1 MNLLVAYRFLFSK
14 YNLSFISII
23 SKISIIGLML
33 GVGILITVLSV
44 MNGFE
49 KELREKILG
58 FTSHVNV
65 YPHNQ
70 YTIEELKLILKAN
83 KNISAYSVINRNEDL
98 ISSDSV
104 NNYPIIMHS
113 VNSEDEKLTS
123 NISKMMYVG
132 TFNLKEPSNI
142 IIGNVLANNLKVT
155 IGDQIRITNYKEVYK
170 SNKFIISGIFDSGI
184 NEYNQRFVYGSNI
197 NLYNTNEFS
206 YVKLKLIDPLQASYV
221 SSQLFNSYSLI
232 TSNWTET
239 HNALFQA
246 INNEKRVMFIILALI
261 IAIASFNIISSLT
274 LLVMNKQ
281 RDIAILISLGINK
294 RTIESIFLI
303 QGFII
308 GVVGISLGVLLGL
321 TLSININ
328 SIVLFAESLFS
339 ITLISPD
346 VYHLDEVPYIILITD
361 IYKIIGMT
369 FIMVLLSS
377 IYPAQKASKLI
388 PTQSLNS

>member
-104 NNYPIIMHS
+104 NNYPIILHS

-155 IGDQIRITNYKEVYK
+155 IGDEITITNYKEVYK
-170 SNKFIISGIFDSGI
+170 SNKYIISGIFDSGI

-221 SSQLFNSYSLI
+221 SSELFNSYSLI

-281 RDIAILISLGINK
+281 KDIAILISLGINK

-328 SIVLFAESLFS
+328 SIVLFVESLFS
-339 ITLISPD
+339 VTLISPD
-346 VYHLDEVPYIILITD
+346 VYHLDEVPYIILISD
-361 IYKIIGMT
+361 IYKIIVMT

-388 PTQSLNS
+388 PAQSLNS

>member
-49 KELREKILG
+49 KELREKILA

-98 ISSDSV
+98 ISSDSL

-123 NISKMMYVG
+123 NISKMMHIG
-132 TFNLKEPSNI
+132 TFNLKESSNI

-155 IGDQIRITNYKEVYK
+155 IGDQITITNYKEVYK
-170 SNKFIISGIFDSGI
+170 NNKYIISGIFDSGI
-184 NEYNQRFVYGSNI
+184 NEYNQRFVYGSNT

-246 INNEKRVMFIILALI
+246 INNEKRVMFIILALV

-281 RDIAILISLGINK
+281 KDIAILISLGINK

-339 ITLISPD
+339 VTLISPD
-346 VYHLDEVPYIILITD
+346 VYHLDEVPYIILISD
-361 IYKIIGMT
+361 IYKIIVMT

-388 PTQSLNS
+388 PAQSLNS

>member
-49 KELREKILG
+49 KELRDKILG

-65 YPHNQ
+65 YPHDQ
-70 YTIEELKLILKAN
+70 YTIEELKSILTSN
-83 KNISAYSVINRNEDL
+83 ENISAYSVINRNEEL

-104 NNYPIIMHS
+104 NNYPIILHS
-113 VNSEDEKLTS
+113 VNSKNELLTS
-123 NISKMMYVG
+123 NVSQTMLVG
-132 TFNLKEPSNI
+132 EFALKEPTDI
-142 IIGNVLANNLKVT
+142 VIGNVLAKNLNIT
-155 IGDQIRITNYKEVYK
+155 IGDQITITDYKKIYK
-170 SNKFIISGIFDSGI
+170 STKYIVNGIFDSGI
-184 NEYNQRFVYGSNI
+184 NEYNQRFIYGSNL
-197 NLYNTNEFS
+197 NLRNDVEFS
-206 YVKLKLIDPLQASYV
+206 YIKLKLIDPLQASSV
-221 SSQLFNSYSLI
+221 SRELFNSYSLI
-232 TSNWTET
+232 TSNWKET

-261 IAIASFNIISSLT
+261 IAITSFNIVSSLT

-281 RDIAILISLGINK
+281 KDIAILMSLGINS
-294 RTIESIFLI
+294 RTIELIFFM

-308 GVVGISLGVLLGL
+308 GLVGISLGVLLGL

-328 SIVLFAESLFS
+328 SIVIFTESLFS
-339 ITLISPD
+339 VALISPD
-346 VYHLDEVPYIILITD
+346 VYHLDEVPYIILTSD
-361 IYKIIGMT
+361 IYKIIVMT
-369 FIMVLLSS
+369 FIMVLFSS

-388 PTQSLNS
+388 PAQSLNS

>member
-1 MNLLVAYRFLFSK
+1 
-14 YNLSFISII
+14 
-23 SKISIIGLML
+23 ML

-104 NNYPIIMHS
+104 NNYPIILHS

-155 IGDQIRITNYKEVYK
+155 IGDEITITNYKEVYK
-170 SNKFIISGIFDSGI
+170 SNKYIISGIFDSGI

-281 RDIAILISLGINK
+281 KDIAILISLGINK

-328 SIVLFAESLFS
+328 SIVLFVESLFS
-339 ITLISPD
+339 VTLISPD
-346 VYHLDEVPYIILITD
+346 VYHLDEVPYIILISD
-361 IYKIIGMT
+361 IYKIIVMT

-388 PTQSLNS
+388 PAQSLNS

>member
-70 YTIEELKLILKAN
+70 HTIEELKLILDTN
-83 KNISAYSVINRNEDL
+83 KNIASYSVINRNEEL

-104 NNYPIIMHS
+104 NNYPIIMHN
-113 VNSEDEKLTS
+113 VNSKNELLTS
-123 NISKMMYVG
+123 NISEMMQAG
-132 TFNLKEPSNI
+132 DFSLKKPTDI
-142 IIGNVLANNLKVT
+142 VIGNVLANNLKVS
-155 IGDQIRITNYKEVYK
+155 IGDQIIITNYKGIYK
-170 SNKFIISGIFDSGI
+170 SNKYIVSGIFDSGI
-184 NEYNQRFVYGSNI
+184 NEYNQRFIYGSNL
-197 NLYNTNEFS
+197 NLFNTNEFS
-206 YVKLKLIDPLQASYV
+206 YIKLKLNDPLQASFV
-221 SSQLFNSYSLI
+221 SSQLFNSNSLI

-261 IAIASFNIISSLT
+261 IAIASFNIVSSLT

-281 RDIAILISLGINK
+281 KDIAILISLGINK
-294 RTIESIFLI
+294 RTIGSIFLI

-308 GVVGISLGVLLGL
+308 GLVGISLGVLLGL

-339 ITLISPD
+339 VALISPD
-346 VYHLDEVPYIILITD
+346 VYHLNKVPYIILISD
-361 IYKIIGMT
+361 IYKIISMA

-377 IYPAQKASKLI
+377 IYPAQKASNLL
-388 PTQSLNS
+388 PTKSLNS

>member
-104 NNYPIIMHS
+104 NNYPIILHS

-123 NISKMMYVG
+123 NISKMMYLG

-155 IGDQIRITNYKEVYK
+155 IGDEITITNYKEVYK
-170 SNKFIISGIFDSGI
+170 SNKYIISGIFDSGI

-281 RDIAILISLGINK
+281 KDIAILISLGINK

-328 SIVLFAESLFS
+328 SIVLFVESLFS
-339 ITLISPD
+339 VTLISPD
-346 VYHLDEVPYIILITD
+346 VYHLDEVPYIILISD
-361 IYKIIGMT
+361 IYKIIVMT

-388 PTQSLNS
+388 PAQSLNS

>member
-104 NNYPIIMHS
+104 NNYPIILHS

-155 IGDQIRITNYKEVYK
+155 IGDEVTITNYKEVYK
-170 SNKFIISGIFDSGI
+170 SNKYIISGIFDSGI

-281 RDIAILISLGINK
+281 KDIAILISLGINK

-308 GVVGISLGVLLGL
+308 GVIGISLGVLLGL

-328 SIVLFAESLFS
+328 SIVLFVESLFS
-339 ITLISPD
+339 VTLISPD
-346 VYHLDEVPYIILITD
+346 VYHLDEVPYIILISD
-361 IYKIIGMT
+361 IYKIIVMT

-388 PTQSLNS
+388 PAQSLNS

>member
-70 YTIEELKLILKAN
+70 HTIEELKLILDTN
-83 KNISAYSVINRNEDL
+83 KNIASYSVINRNEEL

-104 NNYPIIMHS
+104 NNYPIIMHN
-113 VNSEDEKLTS
+113 VNSKNELLTS
-123 NISKMMYVG
+123 NISEMMQAG
-132 TFNLKEPSNI
+132 DFSLKKPTDI
-142 IIGNVLANNLKVT
+142 VIGNVLANNLKVN
-155 IGDQIRITNYKEVYK
+155 IGDQIIITNYKGIYK
-170 SNKFIISGIFDSGI
+170 SNKYIVSGIFDSGI
-184 NEYNQRFVYGSNI
+184 NEYNQRFIYGSNL

-206 YVKLKLIDPLQASYV
+206 YIKLKLNDPLQASFV
-221 SSQLFNSYSLI
+221 SSQLFNSNSLI

-261 IAIASFNIISSLT
+261 IAIASFNIVSSLT

-281 RDIAILISLGINK
+281 KDIAILISLGINK
-294 RTIESIFLI
+294 RTIGSIFLI

-308 GVVGISLGVLLGL
+308 GLVGISLGVLLGL

-339 ITLISPD
+339 IALISPD
-346 VYHLDEVPYIILITD
+346 IYHLNKVPYIILISD
-361 IYKIIGMT
+361 IYKIISMA

-377 IYPAQKASKLI
+377 IYPAQKASKLL
-388 PTQSLNS
+388 PTKSLNS

>member
-1 MNLLVAYRFLFSK
+1 MNLLIAYRFLFSK

-83 KNISAYSVINRNEDL
+83 KNISAYSVISRNEDL

-104 NNYPIIMHS
+104 NNYPIIIHS
-113 VNSEDEKLTS
+113 VNSEDELLTS
-123 NISKMMYVG
+123 NISQMMYVG
-132 TFNLKEPSNI
+132 NFNLKEPSNI
-142 IIGNVLANNLKVT
+142 VIGNVLANNLKVT
-155 IGDQIRITNYKEVYK
+155 IGDQITITNYKEVYK
-170 SNKFIISGIFDSGI
+170 SNKYIISGIFDSGI

-281 RDIAILISLGINK
+281 KDIAILISLGINK

-328 SIVLFAESLFS
+328 SIVLFVESLFS
-339 ITLISPD
+339 VTLISPD
-346 VYHLDEVPYIILITD
+346 VYHLDEVPYIILISD
-361 IYKIIGMT
+361 IYKIIVMT

-388 PTQSLNS
+388 PAQSLNS

>member
-83 KNISAYSVINRNEDL
+83 KNISAYSVISRNEDL

-104 NNYPIIMHS
+104 NNYPIIIHS
-113 VNSEDEKLTS
+113 VNSEDELLTS
-123 NISKMMYVG
+123 NISQMMYVG
-132 TFNLKEPSNI
+132 NFNLKEPSNI
-142 IIGNVLANNLKVT
+142 VIGNVLANNLKVT
-155 IGDQIRITNYKEVYK
+155 IGDQITITNYKEVYK
-170 SNKFIISGIFDSGI
+170 SNKYIISGIFDSGI

-197 NLYNTNEFS
+197 NLCNTNEFS

-339 ITLISPD
+339 VTLISPD
-346 VYHLDEVPYIILITD
+346 VYHLDEVPYIILISD
-361 IYKIIGMT
+361 IYKIIVMT

-388 PTQSLNS
+388 PAQSLNS

>member
-70 YTIEELKLILKAN
+70 HTIEELKLILDTN
-83 KNISAYSVINRNEDL
+83 KNIASYSVINRNEEL

-104 NNYPIIMHS
+104 NNYPIIMHN
-113 VNSEDEKLTS
+113 VNSKNELLTS
-123 NISKMMYVG
+123 NISEMMQAG
-132 TFNLKEPSNI
+132 DFSLKKPTDI
-142 IIGNVLANNLKVT
+142 VIGNVLAKNLKVT
-155 IGDQIRITNYKEVYK
+155 IGDKIIITNYKGIYK
-170 SNKFIISGIFDSGI
+170 SNKYIVSGIFDSGI
-184 NEYNQRFVYGSNI
+184 NEYNQRFIYGSNL

-206 YVKLKLIDPLQASYV
+206 YIKLKLNDPLQASFV
-221 SSQLFNSYSLI
+221 SSQLFKSNSLI

-261 IAIASFNIISSLT
+261 IAIASFNIVSSLT

-281 RDIAILISLGINK
+281 KDIAILISLGINK
-294 RTIESIFLI
+294 RTIGSIFLI

-308 GVVGISLGVLLGL
+308 GLVGISLGVLLGL

-328 SIVLFAESLFS
+328 SIVLFAEALFS
-339 ITLISPD
+339 IALISPD
-346 VYHLDEVPYIILITD
+346 IYHLNKVPYIILISD
-361 IYKIIGMT
+361 IYKIISMA

-377 IYPAQKASKLI
+377 IYPAQKASNLLPAK
-388 PTQSLNS
+388 SLNS

>member
-1 MNLLVAYRFLFSK
+1 MNLLIAYRFLFSK

-83 KNISAYSVINRNEDL
+83 KNISAYSVISRNEDL

-104 NNYPIIMHS
+104 NNYPIIIHS
-113 VNSEDEKLTS
+113 VNSEDELLTS
-123 NISKMMYVG
+123 NISQMMYVG
-132 TFNLKEPSNI
+132 NFNLKEPSNI
-142 IIGNVLANNLKVT
+142 VIGNVLANNLKVT
-155 IGDQIRITNYKEVYK
+155 IGDQITITNYKEVYK
-170 SNKFIISGIFDSGI
+170 SNKYIISGIFDSGI

-281 RDIAILISLGINK
+281 KDIAILISLGINK

-308 GVVGISLGVLLGL
+308 GIVGISLGVLLGL

-328 SIVLFAESLFS
+328 SIVLFVESLFS

-361 IYKIIGMT
+361 IYKIMAMT

-377 IYPAQKASKLI
+377 IYPAKKASKLI
-388 PTQSLNS
+388 PAQSLNS

>member
-70 YTIEELKLILKAN
+70 HTIEELKLILDTN
-83 KNISAYSVINRNEDL
+83 KNIASYSVINRNEEL

-104 NNYPIIMHS
+104 NNYPIIMHN
-113 VNSEDEKLTS
+113 VNSKNELLTS
-123 NISKMMYVG
+123 NISEMMQAG
-132 TFNLKEPSNI
+132 DFSLKKPTDI
-142 IIGNVLANNLKVT
+142 VIGNVLAKNLKVN
-155 IGDQIRITNYKEVYK
+155 IGDKIIITNYKGIYK
-170 SNKFIISGIFDSGI
+170 SNKYIVSGIFDSGI
-184 NEYNQRFVYGSNI
+184 NEYNQRFIYGSNL

-206 YVKLKLIDPLQASYV
+206 YIKLKLNDPLQASFV
-221 SSQLFNSYSLI
+221 SSQLFNSNSLI

-261 IAIASFNIISSLT
+261 IAIASFNIVSSLT

-281 RDIAILISLGINK
+281 KDIAILISLGINK
-294 RTIESIFLI
+294 RTIGSIFLI

-308 GVVGISLGVLLGL
+308 GFVGISLGVLLGL

-339 ITLISPD
+339 IALISPD
-346 VYHLDEVPYIILITD
+346 IYHLNKVPYIILISD
-361 IYKIIGMT
+361 IYKIISMA

-377 IYPAQKASKLI
+377 IYPAQKASKLL
-388 PTQSLNS
+388 PTKSLNS

>member
-104 NNYPIIMHS
+104 NNYPIILHS

-155 IGDQIRITNYKEVYK
+155 IGDEITITNYKEVYK
-170 SNKFIISGIFDSGI
+170 SNKYIISGIFDSGI
-184 NEYNQRFVYGSNI
+184 NEYNQRFVYGSNT
-197 NLYNTNEFS
+197 NLFNTNEFS

-221 SSQLFNSYSLI
+221 SSELFNSYSLI

-281 RDIAILISLGINK
+281 KDIAILISLGINK

-328 SIVLFAESLFS
+328 SIVLFVESLFS
-339 ITLISPD
+339 VTLISPD
-346 VYHLDEVPYIILITD
+346 VYHLDEVPYIILISD
-361 IYKIIGMT
+361 IYKIISMA

-377 IYPAQKASKLI
+377 IYPAQKASKLL
-388 PTQSLNS
+388 PTISLNS

>member
-70 YTIEELKLILKAN
+70 HTIEELKLILDTN
-83 KNISAYSVINRNEDL
+83 ENIASYSVINRNEEL

-104 NNYPIIMHS
+104 NNYPIIMHN
-113 VNSEDEKLTS
+113 VNSKNELLTS
-123 NISKMMYVG
+123 NISEMMQAG
-132 TFNLKEPSNI
+132 DFSLKKPTDI
-142 IIGNVLANNLKVT
+142 VIGNVLARNLKVT
-155 IGDQIRITNYKEVYK
+155 IGDQIIITNYKGIYK
-170 SNKFIISGIFDSGI
+170 SNKYIVSGIFDSGI
-184 NEYNQRFVYGSNI
+184 NEYNQRFIYGSNL

-206 YVKLKLIDPLQASYV
+206 YVKLKLNDPLQASFV
-221 SSQLFNSYSLI
+221 SSQLFNSNSLI

-261 IAIASFNIISSLT
+261 IAIASFNIVSSLT

-281 RDIAILISLGINK
+281 KDIAILISLGINK
-294 RTIESIFLI
+294 RTIGSIFLI

-339 ITLISPD
+339 VTLISPD
-346 VYHLDEVPYIILITD
+346 VYHLNKVPYIILISD
-361 IYKIIGMT
+361 IYKIISMA

-377 IYPAQKASKLI
+377 IYPAQKASKLL
-388 PTQSLNS
+388 PTISLNS

>member
-104 NNYPIIMHS
+104 NNYPIILHS

-155 IGDQIRITNYKEVYK
+155 IGDEITITNYKEVYK
-170 SNKFIISGIFDSGI
+170 SNKYIISGIFDSGI
-184 NEYNQRFVYGSNI
+184 NEYNQRFVFGSNI

-281 RDIAILISLGINK
+281 KDIAILISLGINK

-308 GVVGISLGVLLGL
+308 GVIGISLGVLLGL

-328 SIVLFAESLFS
+328 SIVLFVESLFS
-339 ITLISPD
+339 VTLISPD
-346 VYHLDEVPYIILITD
+346 VYHLDEVPYIILISD
-361 IYKIIGMT
+361 IYKIIVMT

-388 PTQSLNS
+388 PAQSLNS

>member
-104 NNYPIIMHS
+104 NNYPIILHS

-155 IGDQIRITNYKEVYK
+155 IGDEITITNYKEVYK
-170 SNKFIISGIFDSGI
+170 SNKYIISGIFDSGI

-281 RDIAILISLGINK
+281 KDIAILISLGINK

-328 SIVLFAESLFS
+328 SIVLFVESLFS
-339 ITLISPD
+339 VTLISPD
-346 VYHLDEVPYIILITD
+346 VYHLDEVPYIILISD
-361 IYKIIGMT
+361 IYKIIVMT

-388 PTQSLNS
+388 PAQSLNS

>member
-70 YTIEELKLILKAN
+70 HTIEELKLILDTN
-83 KNISAYSVINRNEDL
+83 KNIASYSVINRNEEL

-104 NNYPIIMHS
+104 NNYPIIMHN
-113 VNSEDEKLTS
+113 VNSKNELLTS
-123 NISKMMYVG
+123 NISEMMQAG
-132 TFNLKEPSNI
+132 DFSLKKPTDI
-142 IIGNVLANNLKVT
+142 VIGNVLARNLKVT
-155 IGDQIRITNYKEVYK
+155 IGDQIIITNYKGIYK
-170 SNKFIISGIFDSGI
+170 SNKYIVSGIFDSGI
-184 NEYNQRFVYGSNI
+184 NEYNQRFIYGSNL
-197 NLYNTNEFS
+197 NLSNTNEYS
-206 YVKLKLIDPLQASYV
+206 YVKLKLNDPLQASFV
-221 SSQLFNSYSLI
+221 SSQLFNSNSLI

-261 IAIASFNIISSLT
+261 IAIASFNIVSSLT

-281 RDIAILISLGINK
+281 KDIAILISLGINK
-294 RTIESIFLI
+294 RTIGSIFLI

-339 ITLISPD
+339 VTLISPD
-346 VYHLDEVPYIILITD
+346 VYHLNKVPYIILISD
-361 IYKIIGMT
+361 IYKIISMA

-377 IYPAQKASKLI
+377 IYPAQKASNLL
-388 PTQSLNS
+388 PTKSLNS

>member
-70 YTIEELKLILKAN
+70 HTIEELKLILDTN
-83 KNISAYSVINRNEDL
+83 KNIASYSVINRNEEL

-104 NNYPIIMHS
+104 NNYPIIMHN
-113 VNSEDEKLTS
+113 VNSKNELLTS
-123 NISKMMYVG
+123 NISEMMQAG
-132 TFNLKEPSNI
+132 DFSLKKPTDI
-142 IIGNVLANNLKVT
+142 VIGNVLAKNLKVT
-155 IGDQIRITNYKEVYK
+155 IGDKIIITNYKGIYK
-170 SNKFIISGIFDSGI
+170 SNKYIVSGIFDSGI
-184 NEYNQRFVYGSNI
+184 NEYNQRFIYGSNL

-206 YVKLKLIDPLQASYV
+206 YVKLKLNDPLQASFV
-221 SSQLFNSYSLI
+221 SSQLFNSNSLI

-261 IAIASFNIISSLT
+261 IAIASFNIVSSLT

-281 RDIAILISLGINK
+281 KDIAILISLGINK
-294 RTIESIFLI
+294 RTIGSIFLI

-339 ITLISPD
+339 VTLISPD
-346 VYHLDEVPYIILITD
+346 VYHLNKVPYIILISD
-361 IYKIIGMT
+361 IYKIISMA

-377 IYPAQKASKLI
+377 IYPAQKASKLL
-388 PTQSLNS
+388 PTISLNS

>member
-70 YTIEELKLILKAN
+70 HTIEELKLILDTN
-83 KNISAYSVINRNEDL
+83 KNIASYSFIYRNEEL

-104 NNYPIIMHS
+104 NNYPIIMHN
-113 VNSEDEKLTS
+113 VNSKNELLTS
-123 NISKMMYVG
+123 NISEMMQAG
-132 TFNLKEPSNI
+132 DFSLKKPTDI
-142 IIGNVLANNLKVT
+142 VIGNVLANNLKVN
-155 IGDQIRITNYKEVYK
+155 IGDQIIITNYKGIYK
-170 SNKFIISGIFDSGI
+170 SNKYFVSGIFDSGI
-184 NEYNQRFVYGSNI
+184 NEYNQRFIYGSNL
-197 NLYNTNEFS
+197 NLHNSNDFS
-206 YVKLKLIDPLQASYV
+206 YVKLKLNDPLQASFV
-221 SSQLFNSYSLI
+221 SSQLFNLNSLI

-261 IAIASFNIISSLT
+261 IAIASFNIVSSLT

-281 RDIAILISLGINK
+281 KDIAILISLGINK
-294 RTIESIFLI
+294 RTIGSIFLI

-308 GVVGISLGVLLGL
+308 GLVGISLGVLLGL

-339 ITLISPD
+339 VALISPD
-346 VYHLDEVPYIILITD
+346 VYHLNKVPYIILISD
-361 IYKIIGMT
+361 IYKIISMA

-377 IYPAQKASKLI
+377 IYPAQKASKLL
-388 PTQSLNS
+388 PTISLNS

>member
-104 NNYPIIMHS
+104 NNYPIILHS

-155 IGDQIRITNYKEVYK
+155 IGDEITITNYKEVYK
-170 SNKFIISGIFDSGI
+170 SNKYIISGIFDSGI

-206 YVKLKLIDPLQASYV
+206 YVKLKLIDTLQASYV

-281 RDIAILISLGINK
+281 KDIAILISLGINK

-328 SIVLFAESLFS
+328 SIVLFVESLFS
-339 ITLISPD
+339 VTLISPD
-346 VYHLDEVPYIILITD
+346 VYHLDEVPYIILISD
-361 IYKIIGMT
+361 IYKIIVMT

-388 PTQSLNS
+388 PAQSLNS

>member
-104 NNYPIIMHS
+104 NNYPIILHS

-155 IGDQIRITNYKEVYK
+155 IGDEITITNYKEVYK
-170 SNKFIISGIFDSGI
+170 SNKYIISGIFDSGI

-281 RDIAILISLGINK
+281 KDIAILISLGINK

-308 GVVGISLGVLLGL
+308 GVVGISLGVLLGF

-328 SIVLFAESLFS
+328 SIVLFVESLFS
-339 ITLISPD
+339 VTLISPD
-346 VYHLDEVPYIILITD
+346 VYHLDEVPYIILISD
-361 IYKIIGMT
+361 IYKIIVMT

-388 PTQSLNS
+388 PAQSLNS

>member
-1 MNLLVAYRFLFSK
+1 MNLLIAYRFLFSK

-104 NNYPIIMHS
+104 NNYPIIIHS
-113 VNSEDEKLTS
+113 VNSEDELLTS
-123 NISKMMYVG
+123 NISQMMYVG
-132 TFNLKEPSNI
+132 NFNLKEPSNI
-142 IIGNVLANNLKVT
+142 VIGNVLANNLKVT
-155 IGDQIRITNYKEVYK
+155 IGDQITITNYKEVFK
-170 SNKFIISGIFDSGI
+170 SNKYIISGIFDSGI

-328 SIVLFAESLFS
+328 SIVLFVESLFS

-388 PTQSLNS
+388 PAQSLNA

>member
-49 KELREKILG
+49 KELRDKILG

-65 YPHNQ
+65 YPHDQ
-70 YTIEELKLILKAN
+70 YTIEELKSILTSN
-83 KNISAYSVINRNEDL
+83 ENISAYSVINRNEEL

-104 NNYPIIMHS
+104 NNYPIILHS
-113 VNSEDEKLTS
+113 VNSKNELLTS
-123 NISKMMYVG
+123 NVSQTMLVG
-132 TFNLKEPSNI
+132 EFALKEPTDI
-142 IIGNVLANNLKVT
+142 VIGNVLAKNLNIT
-155 IGDQIRITNYKEVYK
+155 IGDQITITDYKKIYK
-170 SNKFIISGIFDSGI
+170 STKYIVNGIFDSGI
-184 NEYNQRFVYGSNI
+184 NEYNQRFIYGSNL
-197 NLYNTNEFS
+197 NLRNDVEFS
-206 YVKLKLIDPLQASYV
+206 YIKLKLIDPLQASSV
-221 SSQLFNSYSLI
+221 SRELFNSYSLI
-232 TSNWTET
+232 TSNWKET

-261 IAIASFNIISSLT
+261 IAITSFNIVSSLT

-281 RDIAILISLGINK
+281 KDIAILMSLGINS
-294 RTIESIFLI
+294 RTIELIFFM

-308 GVVGISLGVLLGL
+308 GLVGISLGVLLGL

-328 SIVLFAESLFS
+328 SIVIFTESLFS
-339 ITLISPD
+339 VALISPD
-346 VYHLDEVPYIILITD
+346 VYHLDEVPYIILISD
-361 IYKIIGMT
+361 IYKIIVMT
-369 FIMVLLSS
+369 FIMVLFSS

-388 PTQSLNS
+388 PAQSLNS

>member
-70 YTIEELKLILKAN
+70 YTIEELKLILEAN

-104 NNYPIIMHS
+104 NNYPIIIHS
-113 VNSEDEKLTS
+113 VNSEDELLTS
-123 NISKMMYVG
+123 NISQMMYLG
-132 TFNLKEPSNI
+132 SFNLKEPSNI
-142 IIGNVLANNLKVT
+142 VIGNVLANNLKVT
-155 IGDQIRITNYKEVYK
+155 IGDQIKITNYKEVYK
-170 SNKFIISGIFDSGI
+170 SNKYIISGIFDSGI

-221 SSQLFNSYSLI
+221 SSQLFNSNSLI

-281 RDIAILISLGINK
+281 KDIAILISLGINK

-328 SIVLFAESLFS
+328 SIVLFVESLFS

-388 PTQSLNS
+388 PAQSLNS

>member
-70 YTIEELKLILKAN
+70 HTIEELKLILDTN
-83 KNISAYSVINRNEDL
+83 KNIASYSVINRNEEL

-104 NNYPIIMHS
+104 NNYPIIMHN
-113 VNSEDEKLTS
+113 VNSKNELLTS
-123 NISKMMYVG
+123 NISEMMQAG
-132 TFNLKEPSNI
+132 DFSLKKPTDI
-142 IIGNVLANNLKVT
+142 VIGNVLANNLKVS
-155 IGDQIRITNYKEVYK
+155 IGDQIIITNYKGIYK
-170 SNKFIISGIFDSGI
+170 SNKYIVSGIFDSGI
-184 NEYNQRFVYGSNI
+184 NEYNQRFIYGSNL
-197 NLYNTNEFS
+197 NLFNTNEFS
-206 YVKLKLIDPLQASYV
+206 YIKLKLNDPLQASFV
-221 SSQLFNSYSLI
+221 SSQLFNSNSLI

-261 IAIASFNIISSLT
+261 IAIASFNIVSSLT

-281 RDIAILISLGINK
+281 KDIAILISLGINK
-294 RTIESIFLI
+294 RTIGSIFLI

-308 GVVGISLGVLLGL
+308 GLVGISLGVLLGL

-339 ITLISPD
+339 IALISPD
-346 VYHLDEVPYIILITD
+346 IYHLNKVPYIILISD
-361 IYKIIGMT
+361 IYKIISMA

-377 IYPAQKASKLI
+377 IYPAQKASNLL
-388 PTQSLNS
+388 PTKSLNS

>member
-70 YTIEELKLILKAN
+70 HTIEELKLILDTN
-83 KNISAYSVINRNEDL
+83 KNIASYSVINRNEEL

-104 NNYPIIMHS
+104 KNYPIIMHN
-113 VNSEDEKLTS
+113 VNSKNELLTS
-123 NISKMMYVG
+123 NISEMMQAG
-132 TFNLKEPSNI
+132 DFSLKKPTDI
-142 IIGNVLANNLKVT
+142 VIGNVLANNLKVN
-155 IGDQIRITNYKEVYK
+155 IGDQIIITSYKGIYK
-170 SNKFIISGIFDSGI
+170 SNKYIVSGIFDSGI
-184 NEYNQRFVYGSNI
+184 NEYNQRFIYGSNL

-206 YVKLKLIDPLQASYV
+206 YIKLKLNDPLQASFV
-221 SSQLFNSYSLI
+221 SSQLFDSNSLI

-261 IAIASFNIISSLT
+261 IAIASFNIVSSLT

-281 RDIAILISLGINK
+281 KDIAILISLGINK
-294 RTIESIFLI
+294 RTIGSIFLI

-308 GVVGISLGVLLGL
+308 GLVGISLGVLLGL

-339 ITLISPD
+339 IALISPD
-346 VYHLDEVPYIILITD
+346 VYHLNKVPYIILMSD
-361 IYKIIGMT
+361 IYKIISMA

-377 IYPAQKASKLI
+377 IYPAQKASNLL
-388 PTQSLNS
+388 PTKSLNL